1 LPPQTNG
8 VAGRLACCPD
18 VVVINRDAAGGPD
31 GSSLKLTDLLHCA
44 GCVRSNSSSWHLS
57 WRESWHGVGVQL
69 TVILGNI
76 GVQPGDS
83 PPRGRL
89 KNLSGVGGDEVR
101 RCRPTPREGTRY
113 QRMAM
118 KTSSMASD
126 TASGMVAEPVTPPC
140 LVLMV
145 R

>member
-1 LPPQTNG
+1 MASG
-8 VAGRLACCPD
+8 Y
-18 VVVINRDAAGGPD
+18 
-31 GSSLKLTDLLHCA
+31 
-44 GCVRSNSSSWHLS
+44 
-57 WRESWHGVGVQL
+57 GVQL

-83 PPRGRL
+83 PPRWRL

-101 RCRPTPREGTRY
+101 RCRLAPREGTRY

-126 TASGMVAEPVTPPC
+126 TASGMVAELVTPPC
-140 LVLMV
+140 LVWMV
-145 R
+145 RYGRRILRGCWVEELLERTA